1 MKEETLHSGRDV
13 KLGVLLG
20 FALNV
25 FYVALC
31 LLWRVTRKHAPAEV
45 DNLFDVLVLASLL
58 YIAVT
63 QLIYVLPAIA
73 YYWFKQRPK
82 VIDGLLIAAFL
93 MLVLNALGWFL
104 FNASFTE

>member
-1 MKEETLHSGRDV
+1 MGKETHPSSRDV
-13 KLGVLLG
+13 KRGVMLA

-31 LLWRVTRKHAPAEV
+31 LLWRVTRKHEPTEV
-45 DNLFDVLVLASLL
+45 DNLFDVVVLASLL

-104 FNASFTE
+104 FNASL